1 MIDIRMRNKGIVSL
15 DNARKNPLIS
25 MWSLFFVLRRFVTMS
40 IHYLEQQHKTPSFLQ
55 QSLERL
61 SGCIHELSHFTV
73 RMGRRL
79 S

>member
-1 MIDIRMRNKGIVSL
+1 MTDIQMCNKGIVSL
-15 DNARKNPLIS
+15 DNARKIPLIS
-25 MWSLFFVLRRFVTMS
+25 MWSHFFVLHRFITMT

-61 SGCIHELSHFTV
+61 SGCIHELSNFTV
-73 RMGRRL
+73 RMGRQL